1 MEDVQPTVH
10 RDLPTGISRDIS
22 GVEIVDTVRTV
33 ENGRFRTFVL
43 VALPTGDA
51 NRILKRKDQV
61 RESDNA
67 RVRAEKSFGEL
78 ESNIRKFLLVC
89 VVFSIIMLTTPY
101 FLLPKYFV

>member
-1 MEDVQPTVH
+1 MSDSERGSTEFSELAIRSMCRRV
-10 RDLPTGISRDIS
+10 DIS

-78 ESNIRKFLLVC
+78 DANNQR
-89 VVFSIIMLTTPY
+89 
-101 FLLPKYFV
+101 